1 MDSYDAI
8 LEHFREAQRR
18 GLDAMSSRFDS
29 IADNFEQAIDAAR
42 SAVRDARPAD
52 AGDIFPI
59 NEVETALA
67 GLRAEAAETTRAAE
81 AAAAAAATAAQAATV
96 TKPVTQAGITLENL
110 QTLDQARSQSEL
122 LRGLLPM
129 LAEHVGRAAVLVI
142 RDGVVTAWS
151 GIGFTDANKLRQW
164 NGGIAASPDFQRLV
178 DTSAPLHFS
187 PGSDPLLSNWLAGE
201 KIPTEAVLLPINL
214 RGKLMGIVYLDRV
227 DSGPWNIEAAQALNA
242 VACWLIDTLQHRTTV
257 PSPMLETI
265 AIPEPLVAEGPPTVP
280 FDLPPKIEAVEEP
293 PERVAVAP
301 PAEADF
307 AEVEEIPEP
316 SVKEVAPG
324 PTAAVE
330 EPPPGPGDVTEVYFD
345 TEVTDKSLDKEPP
358 AEIDYD
364 FEPAPAEG
372 PGATAGFDPSATVQ
386 VDVSEGFAGA
396 ETAPPAFEAPPPV
409 PEIAPEPAPT
419 PKLEEIDA
427 PPPVRPIEPPA
438 PPQVSDS
445 DGAGDD
451 ARHEEARRFARLL
464 VSEIKLYNEDDV
476 ERGRTDKNLRDRL
489 KDDIERSKEMYEKR
503 IPADVREGNDYFL
516 DELVRILADGDPD
529 ALGR

>member
-96 TKPVTQAGITLENL
+96 AEPVTQAGITLENL
-110 QTLDQARSQSEL
+110 RTLDQARSQSEL

-201 KIPTEAVLLPINL
+201 IIPTEAVLLPINL

-280 FDLPPKIEAVEEP
+280 FDLPPKIEAVSA
-293 PERVAVAP
+293 RV
-301 PAEADF
+301 
-307 AEVEEIPEP
+307 I
-316 SVKEVAPG
+316 G
-324 PTAAVE
+324 
-330 EPPPGPGDVTEVYFD
+330 
-345 TEVTDKSLDKEPP
+345 
-358 AEIDYD
+358 
-364 FEPAPAEG
+364 
-372 PGATAGFDPSATVQ
+372 
-386 VDVSEGFAGA
+386 
-396 ETAPPAFEAPPPV
+396 
-409 PEIAPEPAPT
+409 
-419 PKLEEIDA
+419 
-427 PPPVRPIEPPA
+427 
-438 PPQVSDS
+438 
-445 DGAGDD
+445 
-451 ARHEEARRFARLL
+451 
-464 VSEIKLYNEDDV
+464 
-476 ERGRTDKNLRDRL
+476 
-489 KDDIERSKEMYEKR
+489 
-503 IPADVREGNDYFL
+503 
-516 DELVRILADGDPD
+516 
-529 ALGR
+529 